1 MRKHVLDDSM
11 THKNLS
17 QVLEQCQKSQSAFRV
32 KMASKRKGLTLDLN
46 SASNKKAKAASHILT
61 SPDVQMLKLTS
72 PELAK
77 FLTSNP
83 TLQTP
88 TPSGN
93 NILFPKTVTEEQE
106 IYAKGFEV
114 ALQQL
119 KQGGSSTSSSS
130 IPDQLPMLH
139 QHPGVKIEQPPLRNQ
154 AATSIETIERA
165 TAAHAAAQRAHNQM
179 ATEVSPRPSSSA
191 SGSMDSSEF
200 RIKEE
205 IEDDEDLEDDSDYS
219 EEEEIVPN
227 NSRGRK
233 SASTATKKSNST
245 KKKLSMTPINME
257 SQEQIKLERK
267 RQRNRLAASK
277 CRKRKLERISH
288 LEGKVKDL
296 KSENGELA
304 NVVKKLK
311 ESVYQLKQEVIE
323 HHNNGCMI
331 SMVGEEVVYPH
342 NS

>member
-1 MRKHVLDDSM
+1 MG
-11 THKNLS
+11 
-17 QVLEQCQKSQSAFRV
+17 RV

-119 KQGGSSTSSSS
+119 KQGGSSSSSS
-130 IPDQLPMLH
+130 IPDQLPVLH

-205 IEDDEDLEDDSDYS
+205 IEDDEDLDDYS

-233 SASTATKKSNST
+233 SASTSTKKSNSA

-323 HHNNGCMI
+323 HHTNGCLI
-331 SMVGEEVVYPH
+331 SMQEIVY
-342 NS
+342 S